1 MRIIDTHLHIRN
13 KEEFSLPWLDGEGEV
28 LNRTYSLEDYKNALE
43 PDKGYEVEAAVY
55 VEVDCARR
63 DKEKENLFIAGC
75 CANPGQMF
83 AGACISGYL
92 NEEGFKGYID
102 KYASEYVK
110 GVRQVLHVPEALPG
124 TCLGQLFVENVRY
137 LGKKGLVFEG
147 CVRNAELG
155 DLYETAKACPDT
167 TIAVSY
173 THL

>member
-83 AGACISGYL
+83 AGDVYPVIST
-92 NEEGFKGYID
+92 
-102 KYASEYVK
+102 
-110 GVRQVLHVPEALPG
+110 R
-124 TCLGQLFVENVRY
+124 R
-137 LGKKGLVFEG
+137 GL
-147 CVRNAELG
+147 RSILINMH
-155 DLYETAKACPDT
+155 PNM
-167 TIAVSY
+167 
-173 THL
+173 